1 VAWGRPSDIADSIV
15 GRELSTARW
24 GWYSPVIPAFSPD
37 VSRIH
42 GVAQGPGEL
51 GAGGAGM
58 DIAHLKKI
66 PLFSNL
72 TSDHLAKVAAI
83 GREVE
88 VPGSHVVFREG
99 DVGTDFYVIVS
110 GRVRISKMV
119 PGVGEEAL
127 AILEPGSYFG
137 EMALIDDTPRSADAI
152 SHTPCK
158 LWVMQK
164 QDLEELMFLH
174 KDLAYELLWTFVRT
188 LSTRLRETNDKIKA
202 FFALSAR
209 F

>member
-1 VAWGRPSDIADSIV
+1 
-15 GRELSTARW
+15 
-24 GWYSPVIPAFSPD
+24 
-37 VSRIH
+37 
-42 GVAQGPGEL
+42 
-51 GAGGAGM
+51 M
-58 DIAHLKKI
+58 DTSHLKKI
-66 PLFSNL
+66 PLFANL

-83 GREVE
+83 GHER
-88 VPGSHVVFREG
+88 SFRINDVVFKEG
-99 DVGTDFYVIVS
+99 EAGTEFFVILS
-110 GRVRISKMV
+110 GKVRISKMV
-119 PGVGEEAL
+119 PGIGEEAL

-152 SHTPCK
+152 AHASCNV
-158 LWVMQK
+158 WVMQK